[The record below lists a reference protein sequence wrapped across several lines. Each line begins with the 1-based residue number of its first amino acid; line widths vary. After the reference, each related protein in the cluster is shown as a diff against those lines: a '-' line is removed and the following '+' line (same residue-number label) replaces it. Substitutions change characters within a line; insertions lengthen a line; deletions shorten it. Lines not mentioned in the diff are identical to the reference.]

1 MSTENTTTKRNVL
14 VVGAGGVGT
23 MACVA
28 LERSGMASVT
38 AVLRSN
44 YDKVVRDGF
53 EIDSVNH
60 GKLSAWRPTRGI
72 VKCADFVMIM
82 V

>member
-1 MSTENTTTKRNVL
+1 MDPTMSTDATSPKRKVL
-14 VVGAGGVGT
+14 VVGAGGVGA

-44 YDKVVRDGF
+44 YHKVVQDGF
-53 EIDSVNH
+53 EIESVNH
-60 GKLSAWRPTRGI
+60 GKFSGWRPTHGM
-72 VKCADFVMIM
+72 A
-82 V
+82 

>member
-1 MSTENTTTKRNVL
+1 MSADAMSPKRKVL

-44 YDKVVRDGF
+44 YQKVVQDGF
-53 EIDSVNH
+53 EIESVNH
-60 GKLSAWRPTRGI
+60 GKLSAWRPTHGI
-72 VKCADFVMIM
+72 FHP
-82 V
+82 

>member
-1 MSTENTTTKRNVL
+1 MSADAMSPKRKVL

-44 YDKVVRDGF
+44 YQKVLQDGF
-53 EIDSVNH
+53 EIESVNH
-60 GKLSAWRPTRGI
+60 GRLSAWRPTRGI
-72 VKCADFVMIM
+72 FLP
-82 V
+82 